1 MPTFINSHRGFLLSI
16 TDINDKTNKESIEF
30 DKNSVSLFFNK
41 GNDNIFI
48 ANKDKKFLLSNIKK
62 ELDNSIDKYT
72 NHGENKE
79 HLKKLNDR
87 IISGGGEAFFDNK
100 DKIIS
105 VKNIND
111 VCDIKKI
118 FNGLLSYKK
127 KESFFTK
134 MKKGIYN
141 TSSFKDVVFNDKNPI
156 INSFINN
163 NGEFYKL
170 DDINDN
176 LDNKSNKGNK
186 FFNLFSFENNNV
198 GFYGFNISI
207 MEIEEEIKDNQ
218 EDNREVDIPL
228 PKFNM
233 NEIEIKNIQSEIKL
247 IESELSSN
255 IRINKKKTI
264 DTTLAANKLVDLLEY
279 NDLSKINLDILSEK
293 EAEFNN
299 EIIIISRLN
308 STKEINGIDKLKE
321 LKSSLEK
328 IKCIKNKYL
337 IFVESANGRRI
348 SLLRSMDNKLKKY
361 PAGINS
367 EIPKENILLDI
378 NKIASVLF
386 INNNFRESYNGFFSK
401 AYKFLFPKSYQ
412 KRLDINNKAHNNIMI
427 MHDNLNVILNSDD
440 FKNRKL
446 PEWANKLITKTLKE
460 SKPKDDILWLFS
472 KERKEWNKFFN
483 MLIVK

>member
-1 MPTFINSHRGFLLSI
+1 
-16 TDINDKTNKESIEF
+16 
-30 DKNSVSLFFNK
+30 
-41 GNDNIFI
+41 
-48 ANKDKKFLLSNIKK
+48 
-62 ELDNSIDKYT
+62 
-72 NHGENKE
+72 
-79 HLKKLNDR
+79 
-87 IISGGGEAFFDNK
+87 
-100 DKIIS
+100 
-105 VKNIND
+105 
-111 VCDIKKI
+111 
-118 FNGLLSYKK
+118 
-127 KESFFTK
+127 

-141 TSSFKDVVFNDKNPI
+141 TSSFNDVVFNDKNPI

-207 MEIEEEIKDNQ
+207 MKIEEEIKGNQ
-218 EDNREVDIPL
+218 EDNSEVDIPL
-228 PKFNM
+228 STPLSNFNIFE
-233 NEIEIKNIQSEIKL
+233 NKIKKTEKIQCEIENIQGEIKL
-247 IESELSSN
+247 IESELSSK
-255 IRINKKKTI
+255 IIINKKKTI

-293 EAEFNN
+293 ETEFNN

-328 IKCIKNKYL
+328 IKCIKNEYF
-337 IFVESANGRRI
+337 IFFESVNGRQI
-348 SLLRSMDNKLKKY
+348 SLLKNLDNKLKKY

-378 NKIASVLF
+378 NKIALVLCA
-386 INNNFRESYNGFFSK
+386 NNNVRESYNGFFSK

-412 KRLDINNKAHNNIMI
+412 ND
-427 MHDNLNVILNSDD
+427 
-440 FKNRKL
+440 
-446 PEWANKLITKTLKE
+446 
-460 SKPKDDILWLFS
+460 
-472 KERKEWNKFFN
+472 
-483 MLIVK
+483 